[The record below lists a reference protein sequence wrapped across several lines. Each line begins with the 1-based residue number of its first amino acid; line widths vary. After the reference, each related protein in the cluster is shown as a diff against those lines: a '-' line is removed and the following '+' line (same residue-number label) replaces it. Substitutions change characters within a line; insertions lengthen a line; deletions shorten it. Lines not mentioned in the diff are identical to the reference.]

1 MNTQETNTQG
11 FNPEEETTQE
21 TNTQSN
27 DATQSD
33 NMSDTEGQ
41 CDAEADTLAEEATEA
56 AAQPTEENTDWKD
69 KYLRLQAEFD
79 NYRKR
84 TLKEKM
90 DLVQSGGSDVL
101 KAVLPVVDDM
111 QRAQTAM
118 AKSEDIEAIRGGV
131 DLIANKFMEI
141 LKQRGVTPIEAIG
154 CELDVDLHEA
164 VARFA
169 AGEDKKGKIID
180 VVQQGYM
187 LGEKVLR
194 FAKVVV
200 GE

>member
-1 MNTQETNTQG
+1 MSTQEIKNEDVNSG
-11 FNPEEETTQE
+11 EELREQMDESTQE
-21 TNTQSN
+21 PTTEDNMSE
-27 DATQSD
+27 AEGVLGD
-33 NMSDTEGQ
+33 NMSDE
-41 CDAEADTLAEEATEA
+41 
-56 AAQPTEENTDWKD
+56 TDWKD
-69 KYLRLQAEFD
+69 KFLRLQAEFD

-90 DLVQSGGSDVL
+90 ELVQSGGSDVL

-111 QRAQTAM
+111 QRAQEAM
-118 AKSEDIEAIRGGV
+118 HKSEDVVALREGIT
-131 DLIANKFMEI
+131 LIAQKFEEV
-141 LKQRGVTPIEAIG
+141 LKQRGVTQIEAVG
-154 CELDVDLHEA
+154 CELDVDKHEA

-169 AGEDKKGKIID
+169 AGEDKKDKIID

-187 LGEKVLR
+187 LHDKVLR